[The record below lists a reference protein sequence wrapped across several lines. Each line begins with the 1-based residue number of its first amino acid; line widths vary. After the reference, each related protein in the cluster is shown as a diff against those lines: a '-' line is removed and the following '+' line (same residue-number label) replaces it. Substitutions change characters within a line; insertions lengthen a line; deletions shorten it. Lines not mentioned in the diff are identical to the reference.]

1 MPLTWCCMVTVA
13 ICRVVC
19 GCGGSVGGATGRLL
33 YVNGAVC
40 ASRLLMCPTV
50 SLLPIFF
57 LPFCRPF
64 LAHHPIAHSAP
75 SHFLLARPASHGLPL
90 PRIASRIPRPHSPT
104 LCACRSVKTVH
115 LLRRFVRKTKN
126 SVTRKRR
133 RDCFV
138 LSVRLCI
145 RSDKLPDL
153 FTSPTTGTFFGC
165 FPPNSQG
172 G

>member
-50 SLLPIFF
+50 PLLPIFF
-57 LPFCRPF
+57 FTFLPPFFSSSSDSSFCP
-64 LAHHPIAHSAP
+64 LALSARSPRLSRASTP
-75 SHFLLARPASHGLPL
+75 SHCFTHPATPPSLSLAFYAS
-90 PRIASRIPRPHSPT
+90 
-104 LCACRSVKTVH
+104 CFVKTVG
-115 LLRRFVRKTKN
+115 LLRLFKKDTSFCYEKTEE
-126 SVTRKRR
+126 RLF
-133 RDCFV
+133 C

-145 RSDKLPDL
+145 
-153 FTSPTTGTFFGC
+153 
-165 FPPNSQG
+165 
-172 G
+172 